1 MEYREN
7 SLTYEDYIA
16 LRTSVD
22 WNIFDEDQT
31 RTCVSNST
39 YTITAVDK
47 GKVIGMARM
56 IGDGMYFFI
65 ADVVVRPDYQRKG
78 IGSHIMDR
86 MIEYVEKQTPEGGRS
101 SVTLLSINGKE
112 EFYIKKGFKL
122 LPHEF
127 CGPGMRKVIRK

>member
-56 IGDGMYFFI
+56 IGDGMYFLLL
-65 ADVVVRPDYQRKG
+65 
-78 IGSHIMDR
+78 M
-86 MIEYVEKQTPEGGRS
+86 
-101 SVTLLSINGKE
+101 LLSGRIINA
-112 EFYIKKGFKL
+112 
-122 LPHEF
+122 
-127 CGPGMRKVIRK
+127 KVLEVI